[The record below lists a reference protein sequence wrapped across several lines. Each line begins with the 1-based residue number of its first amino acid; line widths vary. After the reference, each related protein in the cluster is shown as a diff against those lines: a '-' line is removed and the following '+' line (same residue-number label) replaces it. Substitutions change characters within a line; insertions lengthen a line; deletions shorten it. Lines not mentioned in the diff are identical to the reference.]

1 MNKYL
6 GETDAERAANLAIFK
21 AWLGDGAWNLN
32 RFKAKGDVPGVTK
45 AELENL
51 KLKY

>member
-1 MNKYL
+1 M
-6 GETDAERAANLAIFK
+6 K

-32 RFKAKGDVPGVTK
+32 RWDARGDVPGVTK
-45 AELENL
+45 EQMGKL